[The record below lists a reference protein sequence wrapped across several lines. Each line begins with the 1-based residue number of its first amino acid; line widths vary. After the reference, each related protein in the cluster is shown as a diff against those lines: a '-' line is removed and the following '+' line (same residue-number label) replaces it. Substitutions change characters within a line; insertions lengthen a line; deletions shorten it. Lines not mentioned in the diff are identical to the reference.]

1 MHEGGAIEVADTQ
14 SDAAAHGVADA
25 AAVVETV
32 LVHTLILGNNNNNFV
47 LLDLKRVGAR
57 AEMSS
62 SRSSWIEIRQKFKSF
77 YEQQIIYVYF
87 TRVIFFKLLIEFMK
101 INRIF
106 ANILVHFKSK
116 LL

>member
-14 SDAAAHGVADA
+14 SDAAVHGVADA

-32 LVHTLILGNNNNNFV
+32 LVHILILGNNNNNFV

-62 SRSSWIEIRQKFKSF
+62 SRSS
-77 YEQQIIYVYF
+77 
-87 TRVIFFKLLIEFMK
+87 
-101 INRIF
+101 
-106 ANILVHFKSK
+106 
-116 LL
+116 